1 MSAQR
6 SGFAIDMAAAM
17 ERMMHTMH
25 ADSTGEPDRDF
36 LAMMIPHH
44 QGAIDMAEALL
55 RHGRDPLVRRLAE
68 EIIAGQRV
76 EIASMQARLAVH
88 EGRKPDDR
96 YPALG
101 GTRGS
106 G

>member
-1 MSAQR
+1 
-6 SGFAIDMAAAM
+6 
-17 ERMMHTMH
+17 
-25 ADSTGEPDRDF
+25 
-36 LAMMIPHH
+36 
-44 QGAIDMAEALL
+44 
-55 RHGRDPLVRRLAE
+55 VRRLAE